1 MSGSESLVNQGIIL
15 ARPGSGTAGPR
26 TFIVTGTQRSGTSMI
41 AAILRQIG
49 VFMGARLNE
58 NVVED
63 EDIAEALAR
72 DDLDG
77 LRAIIRD
84 RDATQ
89 GTWGF
94 KLPTLDRHLG
104 ANAFAMLRDPHVILM
119 FRDPAAVAVRGALSD
134 YDEPMERL
142 REAVAEQ
149 AALVAFADR
158 LRCPLLVLS
167 YEKALAFP
175 DTCVEAVLAFC
186 GLPRHDLLRARL
198 VPLIAPNKPGY
209 INEARRRFDGKID
222 GMNAGAL
229 CGWSRRTAA
238 DEPVALELLADG
250 RLVKQFVADVF
261 REDLRDAGFGT
272 GAHAFVVKIAGLG
285 LSPDTIIRV
294 RVAKFGFELENS
306 GRPLREYG
314 PGRA

>member
-1 MSGSESLVNQGIIL
+1 MSGIESLVNQGVIL
-15 ARPGSGTAGPR
+15 ARPGNGTSGPR

-49 VFMGARLNE
+49 VFMGARINE

-63 EDIAEALAR
+63 EDIAEVLSR
-72 DDLDG
+72 EDLDG
-77 LRAIIRD
+77 LRAIIRG
-84 RDATQ
+84 RNETQ

-94 KLPTLDRHLG
+94 KLPMLDRDLG
-104 ANAFAMLRDPHVILM
+104 ANAFSMFRDPHVILM

-134 YDEPMERL
+134 YDEPMKRL

-175 DTCVEAVLAFC
+175 DVCVDAVLAFC
-186 GLPRHDLLRARL
+186 GLPRHDLVRGRL
-198 VPLIAPNKPGY
+198 VPLIVANKPGY
-209 INEARRRFDGKID
+209 IDEARRRFDGKID
-222 GMNAGAL
+222 GMDAGAL

-238 DEPVALELLADG
+238 DEPVVLELLADG
-250 RLVKQFVADVF
+250 RLVKQFVANVF
-261 REDLRDAGFGT
+261 RKDLRDAGLGT
-272 GAHAFVVKIAGLG
+272 GAHAFVVKTEGLG

-294 RVAKFGFELENS
+294 RVAKFGIELENS
-306 GRPLREYG
+306 GRPFREY
-314 PGRA
+314 ATDHA

>member
-1 MSGSESLVNQGIIL
+1 MSGIESLVNQGIIL
-15 ARPGSGTAGPR
+15 ARTGNATPGPR
-26 TFIVTGTQRSGTSMI
+26 TFIVTGAQRSGTSMV
-41 AAILRQIG
+41 AAILLQIG
-49 VFMGARLNE
+49 VFMGTRLNE

-63 EDIAEALAR
+63 EDIASVLMRE
-72 DDLDG
+72 DLDE
-77 LRAIIRD
+77 LRAIIRG
-84 RDATQ
+84 RDETQ

-94 KLPTLDRHLG
+94 KLPRLDRDLG
-104 ANAFAMLRDPHVILM
+104 ANAFAMFRNPHVILM

-142 REAVAEQ
+142 REAVADQ
-149 AALVAFADR
+149 MALVAFADR

-175 DTCVEAVLAFC
+175 DACVNAVLTFC
-186 GLPRHDLLRARL
+186 GLPCHDLVRARL

-222 GMNAGAL
+222 GMAAGAL
-229 CGWSRRTAA
+229 HGWSRRTAA
-238 DEPVALELLADG
+238 DEPVVLELLADG

-261 REDLRDAGFGT
+261 RKDLRDAGFGT
-272 GAHAFVVKIAGLG
+272 GAHAFAVKTEGLG

-294 RVAKFGFELENS
+294 RVVKFGVELENS
-306 GRPLREYG
+306 GRPFREYG
-314 PGRA
+314 G